1 MNSGISWIVIGAVGV
16 NAVQHWHP
24 HAAHIDPPSVTLYSS
39 SSTTVVTGS
48 VSSSTATMT
57 WAP

>member
-57 WAP
+57 